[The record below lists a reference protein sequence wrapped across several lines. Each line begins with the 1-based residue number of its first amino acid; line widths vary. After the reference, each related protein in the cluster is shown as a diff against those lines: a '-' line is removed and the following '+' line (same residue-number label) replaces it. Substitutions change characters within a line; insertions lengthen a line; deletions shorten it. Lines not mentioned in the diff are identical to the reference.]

1 MGEQSFD
8 QGPFCGS
15 TIYLLNL
22 LKFNAPIYESF
33 FARDQSLGYISFIP
47 FFHVKYPPVGTR
59 MRKACISKRRCNIIS
74 PRWLN
79 GHQPNESHCVGNI
92 IVCFKSYEHWNVLS
106 YHGGWE
112 GINKNYIYHEKY
124 YTKILIKKTTATT
137 KKNQTKQNTHKL
149 LKIQMLPA
157 HRDMAGKQALFDIIE
172 LHNKRYHLVL
182 FP

>member
-8 QGPFCGS
+8 QRPFCGS

-33 FARDQSLGYISFIP
+33 FVQDHSLEYISFIP
-47 FFHVKYPPVGTR
+47 LFHVKYPPVGTQ

-79 GHQPNESHCVGNI
+79 GHHPNESHCVGNM
-92 IVCFKSYEHWNVLS
+92 IVCFKSYEDWNVLS
-106 YHGGWE
+106 YHWGWE

-124 YTKILIKKTTATT
+124 HTKILIKKATT

-149 LKIQMLPA
+149 LKCY
-157 HRDMAGKQALFDIIE
+157 
-172 LHNKRYHLVL
+172 LHTVTWLENKVFLTL
-182 FP
+182 

>member
-33 FARDQSLGYISFIP
+33 FAQDQSLGYISFIP

-79 GHQPNESHCVGNI
+79 GHHPNESHCVGNM
-92 IVCFKSYEHWNVLS
+92 IVCFKSYEDWNVLS

-124 YTKILIKKTTATT
+124 YTKILIKKNNNKTKPNKAKHPQITKNPNATCT
-137 KKNQTKQNTHKL
+137 PWHGWKTRSFWHYRIT
-149 LKIQMLPA
+149 
-157 HRDMAGKQALFDIIE
+157 
-172 LHNKRYHLVL
+172 
-182 FP
+182 